1 MAERNK
7 RAGCRPLMVV
17 GAVLALLAGV
27 PLQAVGQGV
36 SGLKKHD
43 VNQPIDISADELEV
57 QTKDNTAIFRG
68 HVEAVQS
75 DLNIKAD
82 RVTVYYRDQGGELPK
97 GGPSAIS
104 RVDASGNVIL
114 TSPTETV
121 KSKWGVYDLDMKIVT
136 LGGSVVMTRGQNNIR
151 GDRLQLDL
159 VSGVTRI
166 EGGDAKALPEEKRV
180 RGRFVPPPKKN

>member
-1 MAERNK
+1 MADNNNK
-7 RAGCRPLMVV
+7 AGRIQRQIFLVFL
-17 GAVLALLAGV
+17 AVLAGL
-27 PLQAVGQGV
+27 PLQASGQGI
-36 SGLKKHD
+36 SSLKKHD

-68 HVEAVQS
+68 HVAAVQS
-75 DLNIKAD
+75 DMTIKAD
-82 RVTVYYRDQGGELPK
+82 RVTVYYREQGGERPL

-104 RVDASGNVIL
+104 RVDASGNVLL
-114 TSPTETV
+114 TSASETV
-121 KSKWGVYDLDMKIVT
+121 RSKWGVYDLDMKIIT
-136 LGGSVVMTRGQNNIR
+136 LGGSVVMTRGDNNIR

-166 EGGDAKALPEEKRV
+166 EGGDARAPLEEKRV